1 MKNKLLQNT
10 LVAAVAVASI
20 GQALADGGKIVT
32 HRDLAQTK
40 AKVIHLAEQ
49 SLYPLS
55 AMNAEDVRA
64 TVAGIQSPKAQGYGK
79 QATAEMFV
87 VGGQG
92 DTLVPTSDLLDVL
105 AMPGGIK
112 EAWINPTGIH
122 MGRDRQRGLLDAD
135 IHKGIVVPWLIKKLA
150 VKP

>member
-1 MKNKLLQNT
+1 
-10 LVAAVAVASI
+10 
-20 GQALADGGKIVT
+20 
-32 HRDLAQTK
+32 
-40 AKVIHLAEQ
+40 
-49 SLYPLS
+49 
-55 AMNAEDVRA
+55 
-64 TVAGIQSPKAQGYGK
+64 
-79 QATAEMFV
+79 MFV

-135 IHKGIVVPWLIKKLA
+135 INNGIVVPWLIKKLG
-150 VKP
+150 VNPQ